1 MPCLGAGTFKPSGWK
16 IEVSNM
22 SQPRSRETGGWAST
36 AAHPSPLVLHRM
48 HKDAQRR
55 MYKLPHT
62 QRLSYEYEYV
72 PKNGMVNS
80 ENCQNMQFHGFLTI
94 DP

>member
-1 MPCLGAGTFKPSGWK
+1 VETQGQGPAMPCLGAGTFKPSGWK

-62 QRLSYEYEYV
+62 QRLSYEYNVV
-72 PKNGMVNS
+72 PPSYNISYNIG
-80 ENCQNMQFHGFLTI
+80 
-94 DP
+94 